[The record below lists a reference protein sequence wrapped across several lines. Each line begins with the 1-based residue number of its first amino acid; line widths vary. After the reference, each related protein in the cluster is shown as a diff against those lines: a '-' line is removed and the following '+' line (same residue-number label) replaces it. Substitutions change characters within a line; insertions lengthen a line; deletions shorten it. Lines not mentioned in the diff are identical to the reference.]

1 VRTRRLEDKGVQPS
15 LAKLFREKY
24 GINSMKN
31 IEIYSDLDAPRVIN
45 LSVKFRININAY
57 DFFACI
63 DLTFECDRPSIKE
76 HMFEIFHA

>member
-1 VRTRRLEDKGVQPS
+1 
-15 LAKLFREKY
+15 
-24 GINSMKN
+24 MKN